1 MSTLETPT
9 SDETSETS
17 SRRKKRAWLQVTVA
31 LFNLVAICGVLIA
44 TNWDRREKAR
54 QREKF
59 DQQSKHIQEQLKELE
74 LQIEKLKLARKAK
87 QSAPESTKPP
97 ERTPQSGQ
105 LSPTSA
111 P

>member
-9 SDETSETS
+9 PDETSETD
-17 SRRKKRAWLQVTVA
+17 SRRKRRAWLQITVA

-54 QREKF
+54 QRERF

-74 LQIEKLKLARKAK
+74 LQIEKLKLASKTK
-87 QSAPESTKPP
+87 LPAPGTTKPP
-97 ERTPQSGQ
+97 ERAPQSGQ
-105 LSPTSA
+105 LSPASS